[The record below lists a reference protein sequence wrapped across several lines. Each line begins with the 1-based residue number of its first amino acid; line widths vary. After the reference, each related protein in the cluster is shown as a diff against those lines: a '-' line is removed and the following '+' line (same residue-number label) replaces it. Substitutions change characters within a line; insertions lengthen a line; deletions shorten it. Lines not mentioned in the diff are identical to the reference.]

1 MSKKTPRPEPFTMFH
16 IVKNLAKHS
25 AIYGLGDLLSKSIG
39 FLMIPLYTHYL
50 TTAQYGTME
59 LLDLTSYIVGMLLAM
74 GISQSVVRYYYEYP
88 DEERRQQVISV
99 ALITVWVAAGAAL
112 IPLLIFS
119 KDISSLVFK
128 SADNFQFFNLV
139 FISLLLNMSNDIP
152 MTLLRIKQKSV
163 PYLIIST
170 CRLIINLSLNI
181 LLIAGFQM
189 GIMGV
194 LLSNL
199 ISSVLMGIFLLI
211 YMLRGMKLTYS
222 FEIAKSM
229 IGYSFPLIGSWLGMY
244 VLNFADRFFLQRMV
258 SLADVGVYSLAYKFG
273 MMPNALVLGPFS
285 QIWAPKRF
293 ELVKEP
299 GAKQLYALVFTY
311 FWFVQLFLGLG
322 IASMIKDAISI
333 VAGSEYREA
342 YMYVP
347 LILMSYMC
355 YGAYSYFQF
364 GLLLEKKTAR
374 LASITISAAI
384 INTAANYLLI
394 PILHIWG
401 AAIATL
407 LSFVYLSL
415 TIQFLSQRLYYIPYQ
430 IGRLIKMTATAV
442 TLYGLASLIQIPNP
456 WISIVIKFLVA
467 TSFPFILYLLKFFT
481 HEEIEK
487 LSVLRNLLT
496 QTVKSAPSRLMRLGN
511 SSGSETK

>member
-1 MSKKTPRPEPFTMFH
+1 MFH
-16 IVKNLAKHS
+16 IVKDLAKHS

-39 FLMIPLYTHYL
+39 FLMIPLYTYYL
-50 TTAQYGTME
+50 STAQYGTME
-59 LLDLTSYIVGMLLAM
+59 LLDLTSYVVGMLLAM

-88 DEERRQQVISV
+88 DEHRRQQVIGV
-99 ALITVWVAAGAAL
+99 ALITVWVVSGAAL

-119 KDISSLVFK
+119 KDISTLVFK
-128 SADNFQFFNLV
+128 SPDNYHFFNLV

-163 PYLIIST
+163 LYVTIST
-170 CRLIINLSLNI
+170 CRLILNLSMNVLF
-181 LLIAGFQM
+181 IAYYQM

-199 ISSVLMGIFLLI
+199 ISSALMGVFLLI

-229 IGYSFPLIGSWLGMY
+229 IGYSFPLIGSWIGMY
-244 VLNFADRFFLQRMV
+244 VLNFADRFFLQRLV

-273 MMPNALVLGPFS
+273 MMPNVLVLGPFS

-299 GAKQLYALVFTY
+299 DAKPLYALVFTY

-322 IASMIKDAISI
+322 IAVLIKDAISI
-333 VAGSEYREA
+333 VAGPEYREA

-430 IGRLIKMTATAV
+430 IGRLVKMTVTAAA
-442 TLYGLASLIQIPNP
+442 LYAVASFVNP
-456 WISIVIKFLVA
+456 SNVWVSIVVKFLIAV
-467 TSFPFILYLLKFFT
+467 SFPFILYLLRFFT
-481 HEEIEK
+481 HEEIQK
-487 LSVLRNLLT
+487 LGVLRT
-496 QTVKSAPSRLMRLGN
+496 RVAETVRNAPSRLARLGGSN
-511 SSGSETK
+511 KSETP